1 MNMDILIIFL
11 IGIVGYYLWDI
22 VVSHYAVKPIAQ
34 NTIDLSKH
42 CVIDIRDFITSHRSP
57 ITCAENIPLSYLSRT
72 TREKKICNKDIVFVT
87 DDRKAAGKAARIV
100 SRRANRGKQQFFFT
114 EM

>member
-1 MNMDILIIFL
+1 MSLDILIIFL
-11 IGIVGYYLWDI
+11 IGIVGFYLWE
-22 VVSHYAVKPIAQ
+22 VVVCHYAVKPISP

-57 ITCAENIPLSYLSRT
+57 ITCGENIPLSYLSRT
-72 TREKKICNKDIVFVT
+72 TREKGICHKDIVFVT

-100 SRRANRGKQQFFFT
+100 SKRGNKGKQQFYFT